1 MRLLSLWFAAVLCM
15 TAGLVAQTRD
25 QTRQSPSECEDTVTT
40 AAMRSCESVRY
51 ETAQRE
57 LRVAYQELMEHLDA
71 SQKEKL
77 RTTQDAWL
85 RYRDA
90 NADFQASLAKGGTL
104 APLIKISSLT
114 EMTTARTVELRKE
127 AMP

>member
-1 MRLLSLWFAAVLCM
+1 MRLLSLILAAVLCM
-15 TAGLVAQTRD
+15 AAGLVAQTRN
-25 QTRQSPSECEDTVTT
+25 QVPQIPKECEDTVTT
-40 AAMRSCESVRY
+40 ADMRSCESARY

-71 SQKEKL
+71 GRKEKL
-77 RTTQDAWL
+77 RTAQDAWL

-114 EMTTARTVELRKE
+114 EMTRARTIELKKE

>member
-1 MRLLSLWFAAVLCM
+1 MRLLSLRLAGVLCL
-15 TAGLVAQTRD
+15 TAGLAAQTRD
-25 QTRQSPSECEDTVTT
+25 QVPQKPKECEDTVTT
-40 AAMRSCESVRY
+40 ADMRSCESVRY

-57 LRVAYQELMEHLDA
+57 LRIAYQELMDQLDA

-77 RTTQDAWL
+77 RVTQDAWL

-104 APLIKISSLT
+104 APLIKIGSLT
-114 EMTTARTVELRKE
+114 EMTEARTIELKKE
-127 AMP
+127 GMR